1 MTDLGFNGLPLL
13 ENATISRHRSDS
25 IIHSTFISR
34 LWMVWQ
40 WSRGP
45 QLYIFIFI
53 FFGLVRLDNPF
64 PFSCS
69 GWPARHLDEAFPFGV
84 SQTRSSLCA
93 FYPPTQLDTTQRDH
107 AGSLAFPSGIELF
120 EKSHSGSDGHL
131 QLCIFTNCTVSSSSL
146 SLAFFKIQSRQ
157 EARHIAFQQWQSW
170 NTLFRFPQNKSISL
184 YCDHKTHFGI

>member
-1 MTDLGFNGLPLL
+1 
-13 ENATISRHRSDS
+13 
-25 IIHSTFISR
+25 
-34 LWMVWQ
+34 MVWQ

-45 QLYIFIFI
+45 QLFIFIFI

-84 SQTRSSLCA
+84 SQTRSSLRA

-120 EKSHSGSDGHL
+120 EK
-131 QLCIFTNCTVSSSSL
+131 
-146 SLAFFKIQSRQ
+146 KP
-157 EARHIAFQQWQSW
+157 QWQRRTSPIMHFHKLYRFF
-170 NTLFRFPQNKSISL
+170 LFPVAGFFLNSKPSRSSAHCISAMAIIGIPYLGFLKTKQLAYIVTTKHILGYEIVKIEADTSLKCSQLQFFSQNV
-184 YCDHKTHFGI
+184 